1 MKDQRIEGNTHND
14 EIEAAIEEI
23 TERDATRSGPLR
35 RRAVRSEGI
44 RNILIHSTE
53 YDYFVLEE
61 EGRLS
66 SLLGRTYGELEK
78 GYIPRI
84 TRVEDLASILSSI
97 DDDDVD
103 LLVIFNMPNPDR
115 VRDMAKSVKRK
126 RPDLPVIYVGRD
138 TPELERTTALNGE
151 RALDWIFTWSGDG
164 ELFLHIAQFLEG
176 EMDLDGTQR
185 DHEPRKILI
194 MGSSPRFYTHLL
206 SQAFE
211 AILEHVDFIV
221 QEDLSSQQRLNRIRY
236 RPQVM
241 IARTPEEASAYYRMY
256 KDVLVCGLIDVRK
269 AGGSPEN
276 VNGGFPPPWNV
287 RENDIPIMALSPS
300 PDDEGFAGE
309 LGATFVRE
317 GSPNYNHRIRGFLEE
332 GMGPVELAFHD
343 GNGEEIQS
351 VSDLRTLER
360 SLWALP
366 VDVLSSCA
374 RNGEL
379 GRWLVSRAEFE
390 LGSAFSEIIASEPDP
405 EGLRKGLI
413 GAVERYKVSL
423 QKGTINRYSRKTYGP
438 HVKFSR
444 IGKGAMGGKAK
455 GLAFMDK
462 IISTYFYPGILP
474 DMDISMPR
482 TIVLCSDI
490 FDAFLEEN
498 NLRDEDLYN
507 ISDER
512 IAVRFMES
520 DLPAILLGDLRAFV
534 RETKVPIVVRSSSLL
549 EDALLHPFAGV
560 YSSLLLSNVSWGTDM
575 RFKEL
580 CNAVKYVFAS
590 VFFQKARTYLETT
603 PSTSEDEK
611 MAVIIQELVGRKYGG
626 LFYPTVSGVAKSY
639 DFYPS
644 GSCSSKDGVANVALG
659 LGKAVVECDTSFR
672 FCPLHPDRPK
682 YGTIKEL
689 LRQSQTKFFA
699 VDLNTYVNIVQ
710 RDEDS
715 GLTRLGLEVAEGHGS
730 LEHIAST
737 YSPRNDRLSPGVG
750 DEGPRVIDFA
760 PMLKTGTLPLARAV
774 QMLLRVGEIALGK
787 PVEVEFAMNIDP
799 ENEPMAELYLLQVR
813 GMISISNE
821 VEIDVGAYEDE
832 DMLCR
837 TDNVLGN
844 MIVEDICDIV
854 YVKPEAFDMSRS
866 VRVADQIRRMNRSL
880 MEGGHP
886 YVLIGPGRWGST
898 DQWLGIPVAWS
909 DIAGARIIIETPVEE
924 RIIDP
929 SQGSHFFHNMISA
942 NTGYMTIGKGDTSD
956 MDRDWLDAQPAEG
969 ESENLKHIRL
979 SRPLEVRLDGK
990 RGRGVILK
998 GNRPEKVEDRPEGE
1012 G

>member
-1 MKDQRIEGNTHND
+1 MKDKRIETNTHRD
-14 EIEAAIEEI
+14 EIEAVIEEI
-23 TERDATRSGPLR
+23 TERNGTATRKRSPH
-35 RRAVRSEGI
+35 RRAIRPVGI

-66 SLLGRTYGELEK
+66 SLLGRTYGQLEK

-84 TRVEDLASILSSI
+84 TRVEDLGSIMSSI

-103 LLVIFNMPNPDR
+103 LLVIFNMPDPDK
-115 VRDMAKSVKRK
+115 VLDLAKSVKHN

-138 TPELERTTALNGE
+138 NPELERATEQNSE
-151 RALDWIFTWSGDG
+151 RSLDWIFTWSGDG
-164 ELFLHIAQFLEG
+164 EVFLHITQFLE
-176 EMDLDGTQR
+176 EWMNRDGSLY

-194 MGSSPRFYTHLL
+194 MDGSPRFYTHLL

-211 AILEHVDFIV
+211 AIREHMECITR
-221 QEDLSSQQRLNRIRY
+221 EDLSSQQRLNRIRH
-236 RPQVM
+236 RPRVM
-241 IARTPEEASAYYRMY
+241 IARTPEEASACHEMYR
-256 KDVLVCGLIDVRK
+256 DVLICGLIDIRR
-269 AGGSPEN
+269 SPEN
-276 VNGGFPPPWNV
+276 ANGCFPPPWNV
-287 RENDIPIMALSPS
+287 KENTIPIMALSS
-300 PDDEGFAGE
+300 SSDDEGLAGE
-309 LGATFVRE
+309 MGAMFVRE
-317 GSPNYNHRIRGFLEE
+317 GSPNYNRRIRGFLEE
-332 GMGPVELAFHD
+332 MMGPVELVFRDSEGDELQRA
-343 GNGEEIQS
+343 
-351 VSDLRTLER
+351 SDMRTLES

-366 VDVLSSCA
+366 GEILSTYS
-374 RNGEL
+374 RNGDI
-379 GRWLVSRAEFE
+379 GRWLVSRSEFQLE
-390 LGSAFSEIIASEPDP
+390 DAFSEIIASGSDP

-413 GAVERYKVSL
+413 DAVERYKISL
-423 QKGTINRYSRKTYGP
+423 QKGTITRYSRKTYGP

-462 IISTYFYPGILP
+462 ILSTYFYPEILP

-490 FDAFLEEN
+490 FDAFIEEN
-498 NLRDEDLYN
+498 SLRDEDLYTM
-507 ISDER
+507 SDER

-520 DLPAILLGDLRAFV
+520 DLPAILLGDVRAFV

-580 CNAVKYVFAS
+580 CNAIKYVFAS

-611 MAVIIQELVGRKYGG
+611 MAVIIQELVGRKHGD

-639 DFYPS
+639 DYYPS
-644 GSCSSKDGVANVALG
+644 GSCRAKDGVANVALG
-659 LGKAVVECDTSFR
+659 LGKAVVEGDTSFR
-672 FCPLHPDRPK
+672 FCPIHPDRPK

-689 LRQSQTKFFA
+689 LRQSQTRFFA

-715 GLTRLGLEVAEGHGS
+715 GLTRLGLEIAEGDGS

-760 PMLKTGTLPLARAV
+760 PILKTGTLPLARAV

-787 PVEVEFAMNIDP
+787 PVEIEFAMNIDP
-799 ENEPMAELYLLQVR
+799 EGEPTAELYLLQVR
-813 GMISISNE
+813 GMISMNNE
-821 VEIDVGAYEDE
+821 IEVDVGAYEDKE
-832 DMLCR
+832 MLCR

-844 MIVEDICDIV
+844 MIVDDICHIV
-854 YVKPEAFDMSRS
+854 YVKPEAFDMSKS
-866 VRVADQIRRMNRSL
+866 IRVADQIRKMNRSL
-880 MEGGHP
+880 MEQGRP

-942 NTGYMTIGKGDTSD
+942 NTGYMTIGNDDTSD
-956 MDRDWLDAQPAEG
+956 MDWEWLDAQPAAG
-969 ESENLKHIRL
+969 ESQNLKHIRL

-998 GNRPEKVEDRPEGE
+998 RNKPGREEDTFEGE